1 MKILFLAHYF
11 QPEPNMFFGLPF
23 AKGLKEKGYDVE
35 VLTGFPNYPQ
45 GKIYKEYQKCI
56 YKKEI
61 MDGIPVYR
69 VPIYPSH
76 NRSAIKRIA
85 SYVSLAITQSL
96 FILIHRFKAD
106 VVYVCQGPATI

>member
-45 GKIYKEYQKCI
+45 GKSTRSIRNAFI
-56 YKKEI
+56 KK
-61 MDGIPVYR
+61 R
-69 VPIYPSH
+69 
-76 NRSAIKRIA
+76 
-85 SYVSLAITQSL
+85 
-96 FILIHRFKAD
+96 
-106 VVYVCQGPATI
+106 